1 METESDSEKIKPELD
16 LPKMKRKKISWLRS
30 EPMAL
35 CQIFLQ
41 SESTYACVN
50 LLGEIGMTQFRDL
63 NPDVNAFQRK
73 FVNEL
78 RRCNEME
85 RQLSYVSLFFH
96 IFSLFFSKSF
106 LNQD

>member
-1 METESDSEKIKPELD
+1 MELEDFSDDQKQSSGS
-16 LPKMKRKKISWLRS
+16 KMVKREAISWLRS

-35 CQIFLQ
+35 CQMFLQ
-41 SESTYACVN
+41 SESTYACIN

-63 NPDVNAFQRK
+63 NSGVNAFQRK

-85 RQLSYVSLFFH
+85 RQLSYVS
-96 IFSLFFSKSF
+96 IFSIYFS
-106 LNQD
+106 